1 MYNTYFNIII
11 HHPIDITIGQSIYT
25 NHFARIN
32 NLIYALKSPFCDMQL
47 LRNERDTLKDEF
59 FNDAKTICKIFLR
72 SNFKVIWYLSK
83 KIIFF
88 SVSFKMY
95 MLYYLTFSS
104 YVTIFFSLFLHHIW
118 YILIHFKHHLNKK
131 FIYTSKY

>member
-59 FNDAKTICKIFLR
+59 FNDAKTICKFSCVRILKLSDIFLR
-72 SNFKVIWYLSK
+72 KY
-83 KIIFF
+83 FF
-88 SVSFKMY
+88 FCE
-95 MLYYLTFSS
+95 L
-104 YVTIFFSLFLHHIW
+104 
-118 YILIHFKHHLNKK
+118 
-131 FIYTSKY
+131 